1 MSGMTEAKKALPNT
15 DDPEYQR
22 QMKKLV
28 EMLNEGIADL
38 KAGRVHTAEEIKRM
52 LDERRARRGSG
63 KERKVSRGK

>member
-1 MSGMTEAKKALPNT
+1 MTEAKKAPPNP

-38 KAGRVHTAEEIKRM
+38 KAGRVHTAEEIKQM

-63 KERKVSRGK
+63 KERRASSGKR